1 MFPEGGGQP
10 TDHGSI
16 FVKSDEGEKE
26 IKVLSVVRKGPEALH
41 EIDISNAADLSV
53 GDHVLQILD
62 WERRFDHMQQHSG
75 QHLISALFEKEYKYN
90 TKAWW
95 LGTDSSYI
103 EIDGKSITEEEMKR
117 IEQMSNSLIAQA
129 LPVNVQIY
137 ETPECAGDE
146 VTRASRGLP
155 IDLSGPIRVINIEG
169 VDSSK

>member
-53 GDHVLQILD
+53 GDQVLQILD